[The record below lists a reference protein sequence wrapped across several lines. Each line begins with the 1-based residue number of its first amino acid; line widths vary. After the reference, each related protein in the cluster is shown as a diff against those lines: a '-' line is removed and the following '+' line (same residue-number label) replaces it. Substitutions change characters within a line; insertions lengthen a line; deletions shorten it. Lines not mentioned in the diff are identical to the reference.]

1 MRVVKT
7 IAVMLLAP
15 IVASV
20 IGVFAQQATTA
31 STEDGRK
38 ILLYPDG
45 TWRLLKTPVSE
56 PRTARSYRRPTE
68 AKLFVKV
75 PIGPFGVWINQQK
88 WKQDAPVEEDATKIT
103 FHHKKGGAYA
113 MLIAERASIPIE
125 KLKKIVLANTK
136 EGAPDARVL
145 SEERRTLNDKQV
157 LCLKIGGT
165 VQNIPFVYY
174 GYYYGGSEGT
184 LQVVTYTATNLF
196 DEFKSDCEEFLNGT
210 QIGQASAVTKSEAA
224 VKPTPETTEDT
235 EAMNEW
241 FEFSPDHDLFA
252 ATRLIPD
259 QVYIQRHDLD
269 GVAVAVFRGG
279 FQSGTVVARHDF
291 RGRVFS
297 HIEWSP
303 DSKFLLFTTA
313 SSGGHSPSHA
323 SAFLFCASDNSFR
336 DVEPAIGSL
345 VSPNFRFEPP
355 DIANMEVQKG
365 DRPEEEVKVSL
376 AKIMQQM
383 PRLK

>member
-1 MRVVKT
+1 MKT
-7 IAVMLLAP
+7 IIIIITLF
-15 IVASV
+15 ASV

-31 STEDGRK
+31 TTEDGRK

-45 TWRLLKTPVSE
+45 TWRLLKSPVSE
-56 PRTARSYRRPTE
+56 PSTARAYQRPTE
-68 AKLFVKV
+68 AKLLVKM
-75 PIGPFGVWINQQK
+75 PTGPFGVWINQQK
-88 WKQDAPVEEDATKIT
+88 WKQDAPVDEDATKIT

-145 SEERRTLNDKQV
+145 LEERRTLNNKQV

-241 FEFSPDHDLFA
+241 FEFSPGHDLFA

-259 QVYIQRHDLD
+259 QVYIQRHNLD

-291 RGRVFS
+291 RGRVIS

-313 SSGGHSPSHA
+313 SSGGHSPWHTA
-323 SAFLFCASDNSFR
+323 AFLFCASDNSFR
-336 DVEPAIGSL
+336 DVEPAIGSV
-345 VSPNFRFEPP
+345 VSPEFRFEPP
-355 DIANMEVQKG
+355 DIAIMLVKKG
-365 DRPEEEVKVSL
+365 EEPEMDVKVPL
-376 AKIMQQM
+376 AKTMQHM
-383 PRLK
+383 PLVR